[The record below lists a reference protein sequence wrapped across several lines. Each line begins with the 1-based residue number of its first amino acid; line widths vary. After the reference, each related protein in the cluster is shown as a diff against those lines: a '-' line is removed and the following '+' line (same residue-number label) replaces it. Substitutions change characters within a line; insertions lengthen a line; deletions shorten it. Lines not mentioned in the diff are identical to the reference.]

1 MALTCLC
8 PAQTMET
15 CRLANP
21 PTTPQQ
27 AQLYLQNRHHKLVHQ
42 LCSPTQKHVTESDT
56 SFAQE
61 RRLTSCVY
69 NQWEKDPLSPSL
81 V

>member
-1 MALTCLC
+1 
-8 PAQTMET
+8 MET